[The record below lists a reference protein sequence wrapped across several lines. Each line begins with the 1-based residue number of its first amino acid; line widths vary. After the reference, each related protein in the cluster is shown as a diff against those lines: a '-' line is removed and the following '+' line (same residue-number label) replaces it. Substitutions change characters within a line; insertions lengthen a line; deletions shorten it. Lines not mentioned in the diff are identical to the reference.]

1 MDENKTIMEK
11 IRESFTLQANN
22 FESSNMNFSK
32 KEYLEY
38 TVKCMNLKP
47 SDVVLEA
54 AVGTCACVRSIAP
67 YVKSVTCYDATSAM
81 LEVGIKEAKDENLN
95 NIKFIEGLVE
105 NMPFEDN
112 QFDIVISRLAYQHF
126 SDIKSAFKEMARV
139 VKENGKSKTGFK
151 PWLKDGEIYFW
162 QRWLLLI
169 GEKY

>member
-1 MDENKTIMEK
+1 
-11 IRESFTLQANN
+11 
-22 FESSNMNFSK
+22 
-32 KEYLEY
+32 
-38 TVKCMNLKP
+38 
-47 SDVVLEA
+47 
-54 AVGTCACVRSIAP
+54 
-67 YVKSVTCYDATSAM
+67 
-81 LEVGIKEAKDENLN
+81 
-95 NIKFIEGLVE
+95 
-105 NMPFEDN
+105 MPFEDN